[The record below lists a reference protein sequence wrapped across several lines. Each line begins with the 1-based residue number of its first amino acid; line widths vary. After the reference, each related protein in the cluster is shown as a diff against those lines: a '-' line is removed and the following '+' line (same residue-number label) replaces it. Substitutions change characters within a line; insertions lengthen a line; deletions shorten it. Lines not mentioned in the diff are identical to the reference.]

1 MKNKAAQT
9 KHKINHLIK
18 NRWSPR
24 AFSNK
29 PIAPELLEK
38 FFEAASWAPSS
49 RNEQPWKYLY
59 AFRDDVNFSNFSDCL
74 VPENQSWA
82 KNAAV
87 LLFSLSEKNYARNQ
101 KTNVHYMHD
110 TGAANTL
117 LLLQALEDGVYGHM
131 MGGFDQEKTKK
142 VFQLTDNLEPVCFI
156 ALGYPGDPET
166 LENSLKNS
174 ETGKRTRK
182 PIETFV
188 FQNKLPS

>member
-9 KHKINHLIK
+9 KHAVNPLIK

-24 AFSNK
+24 AFNNK
-29 PIAPELLEK
+29 TIAPELLEK

-59 AFRDDVNFSNFSDCL
+59 AFRDDENFSKFSDCL
-74 VPENQSWA
+74 VPQNQKWA

-87 LLFSLSEKNYARNQ
+87 LLVSLSEKNYARNQ
-101 KTNVHYMHD
+101 RQNVHYMHD

-131 MGGFDQEKTKK
+131 MGGFDKEKTIQT
-142 VFQLTDNLEPVCFI
+142 FQIPDNLEPVCFM
-156 ALGYPGDPET
+156 ALGYPGDPQT
-166 LENSLKNS
+166 LEESLRKT

-182 PIETFV
+182 PPEAFA
-188 FQNKLPS
+188 FKNKLPE